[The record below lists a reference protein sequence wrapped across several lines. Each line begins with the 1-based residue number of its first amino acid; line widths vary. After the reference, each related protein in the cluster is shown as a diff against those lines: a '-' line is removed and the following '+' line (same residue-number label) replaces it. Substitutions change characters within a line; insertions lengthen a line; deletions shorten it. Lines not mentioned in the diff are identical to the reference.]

1 MLGMKV
7 VSCYY
12 QFNGGLVVEGV
23 RVGDIGLDIDDMI
36 RQF

>member
-12 QFNGGLVVEGV
+12 YQWRFGGWGV

-36 RQF
+36 R